1 MLNLV
6 RLDVMIKNIRVEA
19 NASRPSDG
27 RGLGVDAHLLE
38 LAHVAPQLEGA
49 DLEQV
54 AEEHPAFQPVLE
66 AQPELVILFRLA
78 CCYSHRIELLK
89 HVLPPP
95 RVQSQLSAPPV

>member
-6 RLDVMIKNIRVEA
+6 RLHVMIKNISIEA
-19 NASRPSDG
+19 NASLPGDG

-54 AEEHPAFQPVLE
+54 AQEHPALQPVLE
-66 AQPELVILFRLA
+66 AQPELVIFFRLA

-89 HVLPPP
+89 HVVTPSRSVFHSIP
-95 RVQSQLSAPPV
+95 A